1 MLDEDAMEEL
11 KAAASLYDMEFDYSD
26 VKWENVIDRQTGT
39 AKGGGLRQ
47 MERVPQGA
55 IFDFEL
61 VYDIYNDALAQPQGK
76 TILRLEEHLQ
86 ALADAL
92 ELLEDDYL
100 GGQGSR
106 GYGKV
111 TFKTNNEQVLLKLI
125 QSTYRVVRTEEEVQ
139 DSHQAIWQ
147 PFAVFRDRITN

>member
-26 VKWENVIDRQTGT
+26 VKWENVIDRRTGT

-55 IFDFEL
+55 IFDFEV
-61 VYDIYNDALAQPQGK
+61 VYDIYDDTLEQVQTKN
-76 TILRLEEHLQ
+76 ILRLEEHLQ
-86 ALADAL
+86 ALADAM

-111 TFKTNNEQVLLKLI
+111 SFNVNDDQVTLKLI
-125 QSTYRVVRTEEEVQ
+125 QDTYAVVNKESEVQ
-139 DSHQAIWQ
+139 EAHQAIWQ
-147 PFAVFRDRITN
+147 PFVQFRDRIA